1 MNELG
6 DIAGLVLAGG
16 ASRRFGGAPKAFALL
31 GGKPL
36 IVHAL
41 NVLGPLQH
49 TAINANY
56 NTEEFLTFASPIVP
70 DIIVDA
76 GPLGGIH
83 AGLAWASTLDGIRWL
98 ATVAVDTPFLPADF
112 IERLAVA
119 RDAEAV
125 VAATPSDQSP
135 VCALWEIAQLPEIDF
150 ALKRGVRKMTDYLKL
165 VTCHT
170 VILPAGPRDPLFNI
184 NTELDLAE
192 AESALKRLGN

>member
-1 MNELG
+1 MSKIG

-16 ASRRFGGAPKAFALL
+16 GSRRFGGVPKAFALL

-36 IVHAL
+36 IAHAL
-41 NVLGPLQH
+41 DVLAPLQH
-49 TAINANY
+49 KAINANY
-56 NTEEFLTFASPIVP
+56 NTNEFLEFASPVVP
-70 DIIVDA
+70 DIMEDA
-76 GPLGGIH
+76 GPLGGVH
-83 AGLAWASTLDGIRWL
+83 AGLAWVSTLEGIRWL

-135 VCALWEIAQLPEIDF
+135 VCALWEVAQLPEIDF

-165 VTCHT
+165 ITCRT
-170 VILPAGPRDPLFNI
+170 VILPAGPKDPLFNI
-184 NTELDLAE
+184 NTPENLAA
-192 AESALKRLGN
+192 AEIALKKFVN